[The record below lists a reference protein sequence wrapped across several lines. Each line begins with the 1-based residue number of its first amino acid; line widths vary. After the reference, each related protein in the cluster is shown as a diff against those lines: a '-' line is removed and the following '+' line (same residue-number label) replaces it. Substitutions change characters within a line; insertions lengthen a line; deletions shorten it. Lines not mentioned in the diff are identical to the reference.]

1 MTQIQE
7 LTIQLGQV
15 NYEGHT
21 FNCLP
26 ILGQQEVLQVI
37 VSELDA
43 MPIFVT
49 ITDTQILCITYLC
62 KQAEVQPDRT
72 AELNKNMLELNVAM
86 PLSSFAIVE
95 DYYVVFGAMA
105 TSSSFDDDGILD
117 LLGNLQCFVFRIDRP
132 LGTGRGRH
140 LLFDSQLLTGNL
152 VAQQIH
158 ALDRWADELDVAGGT
173 DFSKVRV
180 LRQKP

>member
-1 MTQIQE
+1 MTRIQE
-7 LTIQLGQV
+7 LTIQLGQE
-15 NYEGHT
+15 NFEGHT

-26 ILGQQEVLQVI
+26 IHGEQEVLQVI

-62 KQAEVQPDRT
+62 KQVEIQAERL
-72 AELNKNMLELNVAM
+72 AELNRTMLELNVAM

-105 TSSSFDDDGILD
+105 TSSSFHDVCRELITLASNACD
-117 LLGNLQCFVFRIDRP
+117 
-132 LGTGRGRH
+132 
-140 LLFDSQLLTGNL
+140 
-152 VAQQIH
+152 
-158 ALDRWADELDVAGGT
+158 ALEAIEDYLA
-173 DFSKVRV
+173 
-180 LRQKP
+180 

>member
-1 MTQIQE
+1 MTQTQE
-7 LTIQLGQV
+7 LTLQLGQV
-15 NYEGHT
+15 NFEGHR

-26 ILGQQEVLQVI
+26 INGDQEVLQII

-62 KQAEVQPDRT
+62 KQAEIQEHRLAD
-72 AELNKNMLELNVAM
+72 LNQTMLELNVAM

-105 TSSSFDDDGILD
+105 TSSSLDDICKELITLASNAYD
-117 LLGNLQCFVFRIDRP
+117 
-132 LGTGRGRH
+132 
-140 LLFDSQLLTGNL
+140 
-152 VAQQIH
+152 
-158 ALDRWADELDVAGGT
+158 ALEAIEDYLI
-173 DFSKVRV
+173 
-180 LRQKP
+180 

>member
-72 AELNKNMLELNVAM
+72 AELNKNMLELKVAM

-105 TSSSFDDDGILD
+105 TSSSFDDVCKELITLASNAYDALEAIEEY
-117 LLGNLQCFVFRIDRP
+117 
-132 LGTGRGRH
+132 
-140 LLFDSQLLTGNL
+140 L
-152 VAQQIH
+152 V
-158 ALDRWADELDVAGGT
+158 
-173 DFSKVRV
+173 
-180 LRQKP
+180 